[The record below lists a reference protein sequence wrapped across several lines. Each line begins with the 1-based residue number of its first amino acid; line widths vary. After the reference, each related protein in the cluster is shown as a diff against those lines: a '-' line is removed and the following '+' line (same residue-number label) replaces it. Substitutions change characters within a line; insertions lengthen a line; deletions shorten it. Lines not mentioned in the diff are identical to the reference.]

1 MSRWAP
7 VCGGWSSATPGA
19 RPIHKRRTAM
29 HIRNP
34 VEWGVDQIR
43 SAGSAIEALGHHRH
57 AQHAPAVRSIA
68 VDDLRAALSRGVD
81 DFAAFRTDVAF
92 LCVIYPIVGL

>member
-1 MSRWAP
+1 
-7 VCGGWSSATPGA
+7 
-19 RPIHKRRTAM
+19 M

-43 SAGSAIEALGHHRH
+43 LAGTTLERIGSRTHEDR
-57 AQHAPAVRSIA
+57 APAVRRIT
-68 VDDLRAALSRGVD
+68 VTDLGYAFARGID

-92 LCVIYPIVGL
+92 LCVIYPIVGLVLARLAERLGQPDDAQQHYRRAAELA